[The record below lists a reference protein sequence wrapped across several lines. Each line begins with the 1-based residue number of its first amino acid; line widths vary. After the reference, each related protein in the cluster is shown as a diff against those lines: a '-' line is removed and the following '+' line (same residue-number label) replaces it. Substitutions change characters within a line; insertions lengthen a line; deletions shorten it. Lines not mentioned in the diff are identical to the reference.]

1 MAMTTYPNDLE
12 FSLLRTFLAIV
23 HYGSMGRAASAVCI
37 TQPAVSQQ
45 MFRLEKII
53 GQKIFCR
60 TKGGVKLTRHGE
72 MLVPYANRALE
83 LNQEALARLREES
96 ASASGLMRLGVSEDT
111 APASLTPATERFQS
125 SHPNVA
131 LADA

>member
-1 MAMTTYPNDLE
+1 MAMTTYPNELE

-45 MFRLEKII
+45 MCRLEKII
-53 GQKIFCR
+53 GQKIFSR

-96 ASASGLMRLGVSEDT
+96 SSGPVRLRVSEDT
-111 APASLTPATERFQS
+111 APASLTPALERFQS
-125 SHPNVA
+125 SHPDVA
-131 LADA
+131 PADA

>member
-1 MAMTTYPNDLE
+1 MTCALEFKTPTGTQATNSNGRPASGKAASMAMTTYPNDLE

-23 HYGSMGRAASAVCI
+23 RYGSMGRAASAVCR

-53 GQKIFCR
+53 GQKIFSR
-60 TKGGVKLTRHGE
+60 TRGGVRLTRHGE

-83 LNQEALARLREES
+83 LNRS
-96 ASASGLMRLGVSEDT
+96 SGSISRGIGLGTGPPGS
-111 APASLTPATERFQS
+111 
-125 SHPNVA
+125 
-131 LADA
+131 